1 MLKKEEK
8 EKLIKETQIHETD
21 TGSADVQV
29 AILTKEIENLSL
41 HLKRHPKDEHSKR
54 GLLKKII
61 KRKKLLKF
69 LEKTDKERYQ
79 KLVKKLGL

>member
-79 KLVKKLGL
+79 RLVKKLGL

>member
-1 MLKKEEK
+1 MLKTEEK
-8 EKLIKETQIHETD
+8 QKLIKETQIHETD
-21 TGSADVQV
+21 TGSADVQI

-41 HLKRHPKDEHSKR
+41 HLKRYPKDEHSKR

-61 KRKKLLKF
+61 KRKRLLKF